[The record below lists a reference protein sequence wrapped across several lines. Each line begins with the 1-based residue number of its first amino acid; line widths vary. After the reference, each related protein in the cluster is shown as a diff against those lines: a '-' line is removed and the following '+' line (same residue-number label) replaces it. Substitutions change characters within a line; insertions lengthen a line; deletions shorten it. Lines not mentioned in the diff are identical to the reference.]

1 MVELFEQQ
9 LKNED
14 RHSSKGNQLKWID
27 KDIWYKADYMGY
39 EGLAEFV
46 TSHLLQYSTLE
57 AEEYVLYE
65 LEEIQYKNNIFHG
78 VKSMDLL
85 ETGWQI
91 ITLERLFKN
100 LNGQSLSIS
109 IWKISD
115 VKERLRFLVNQVERY
130 TGIRNFGIYL
140 AKLFTLDAF
149 FLNEDRHMHNI
160 AILMNEI
167 GEYKLCPI
175 FDHGAS
181 LLSDTKLD
189 YPMEADVFS
198 LIPEV
203 HGKSISRDFDEQLFS
218 AEELYGDTIHF
229 SFKRKDIDKIVDEAN
244 SYTSA
249 ERERVRTILNQ
260 QMRKYAYLFI

>member
-14 RHSSKGNQLKWID
+14 RHSTK
-27 KDIWYKADYMGY
+27 
-39 EGLAEFV
+39 
-46 TSHLLQYSTLE
+46 
-57 AEEYVLYE
+57 
-65 LEEIQYKNNIFHG
+65 EIQYKNNIFHG

-100 LNGQSLSIS
+100 LNGQSLSVS

-149 FLNEDRHMHNI
+149 FLNEDRHMHIYLN
-160 AILMNEI
+160 
-167 GEYKLCPI
+167 K
-175 FDHGAS
+175 H
-181 LLSDTKLD
+181 
-189 YPMEADVFS
+189 
-198 LIPEV
+198 
-203 HGKSISRDFDEQLFS
+203 
-218 AEELYGDTIHF
+218 
-229 SFKRKDIDKIVDEAN
+229 N
-244 SYTSA
+244 SYS
-249 ERERVRTILNQ
+249 
-260 QMRKYAYLFI
+260 KYCKQGSHDFFHVEFFFLIKYSHRN

>member
-1 MVELFEQQ
+1 MFELFEQQ
-9 LKNED
+9 LKNEN
-14 RHSSKGNQLKWID
+14 RHSLK
-27 KDIWYKADYMGY
+27 
-39 EGLAEFV
+39 
-46 TSHLLQYSTLE
+46 
-57 AEEYVLYE
+57 
-65 LEEIQYKNNIFHG
+65 EIQYKNNIFHG

-100 LNGQSLSIS
+100 LNGQSLSAS

-189 YPMEADVFS
+189 YPMEADVFL

-203 HGKSISRDFDEQLFS
+203 HGKSISRDFDEQLFA
-218 AEELYGDTIHF
+218 AEALYGDTIHF
-229 SFKRKDIDKIVDEAN
+229 SFNRKDIDKIVDEAN

-249 ERERVRTILNQ
+249 ERERVRTILYQ
-260 QMRKYAYLFI
+260 QMRKYAYLFK